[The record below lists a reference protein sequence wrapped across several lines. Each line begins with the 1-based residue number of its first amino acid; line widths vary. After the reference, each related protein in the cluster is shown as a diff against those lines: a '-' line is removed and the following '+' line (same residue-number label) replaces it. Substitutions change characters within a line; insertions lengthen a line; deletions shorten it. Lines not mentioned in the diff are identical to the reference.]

1 MPLHPRPRW
10 KSDFHIW
17 SRLRGNG
24 DHTPDPDL
32 ESFKTRLRDT
42 LRFGDLR
49 ELSVPLLSGTSSRFG
64 TGVGEEQRAVSGGNR
79 PSLTRRP
86 GQPVA
91 VAPCAC
97 RLCCVAC
104 SKSIACQICAP
115 LGHGPK
121 TGTVRRI
128 AAAHGAARQWLPSPF
143 TATHDSA
150 EFGFSPVTSV
160 NQRNRIIQL

>member
-1 MPLHPRPRW
+1 MPLIQGQ
-10 KSDFHIW
+10 DGNQTFHIW

-24 DHTPDPDL
+24 DHTPDPDS

-49 ELSVPLLSGTSSRFG
+49 ELSVPLLSGTGSRFG
-64 TGVGEEQRAVSGGNR
+64 TGVGEEQRA
-79 PSLTRRP
+79 
-86 GQPVA
+86 GQSA
-91 VAPCAC
+91 VARPAS
-97 RLCCVAC
+97 RPAGC
-104 SKSIACQICAP
+104 SR
-115 LGHGPK
+115 
-121 TGTVRRI
+121 TVRVSSVLCRVQQVNRVSNLR
-128 AAAHGAARQWLPSPF
+128 AARARPEDGHCPSDCSRPRGGEAWLPSPF